1 MQPNSH
7 TTPEAYLK
15 LDAAS
20 DIKHE
25 YWDGQVIAM
34 AGAEPEHNKITANL
48 TYELIARLR
57 SRSCSVVGGDQRV
70 QVESRY
76 VYPDVVVTCSEEIY
90 TDTRP
95 RTLVN
100 PDLII
105 EVLSESTGE
114 QDRGD
119 KLVAYMRMASLQE
132 YWLVEPDRPLV
143 LQYLRRAEE
152 WVLHAVL
159 GLESTVQSE
168 HFGIEIPMRDIY
180 MLVLPEESN

>member
-1 MQPNSH
+1 MQPNSYI
-7 TTPEAYLK
+7 TPEAYLK
-15 LDAAS
+15 RDASS

-25 YWDGQVIAM
+25 YWDGRVIAM

-57 SRSCSVVGGDQRV
+57 SGNCSVVGADQRV

-76 VYPDVVVTCSEEIY
+76 VYPDVIVTCGEEIY
-90 TDTRP
+90 AETRP

-100 PDLII
+100 PDLLI
-105 EVLSESTGE
+105 EVLSESTAE

-119 KLVAYMRMASLQE
+119 KLVAYTRMASLKE
-132 YWLVEPDRPLV
+132 YWLVESDRPLV
-143 LQYLRRAEE
+143 LQYVRRGED

-159 GLESTVQSE
+159 GLEAAVQSE
-168 HFGIEIPMRDIY
+168 HFSIEIPMRDIY
-180 MLVLPEESN
+180 RLVLPEESR